1 MFRTS
6 SSLLALSL
14 VALAGCAEEPATLF
28 LPGAPDA
35 SAADAGGR
43 DAGTNSTVKPSMD
56 AGTSEPTGSR
66 RDAAPP
72 PPAASTFKLSSPVA
86 DDGASLPFEF
96 RCQEDGPGP
105 SPALSWSEGPE
116 GTASYAVVLRDVTTA
131 TRQNIHWVI
140 YDIPAETLALPE
152 GVPQGA
158 VVEDIEG
165 AKQGRNYDN
174 EPGYRGP
181 CAPEGTNKYEFVV
194 YALPEAV
201 LPAVRA
207 NTASATVVKA
217 IEDSALGKAELAVE
231 SSAE

>member
-14 VALAGCAEEPATLF
+14 VALAGCAEEPATVF

-56 AGTSEPTGSR
+56 AGTGEPTGSK
-66 RDAAPP
+66 RDAAR
-72 PPAASTFKLSSPVA
+72 PAASTFKLSSPVA
-86 DDGASLPFEF
+86 DDGASLPVDF

-105 SPALSWSEGPE
+105 SPELSWTEGPE
-116 GTASYAVVLRDVTTA
+116 GTASYAVVLRDVTNA
-131 TRQNIHWVI
+131 TRQNIHWVV
-140 YDIPAETLALPE
+140 YDIPVETLALPE

-158 VVEDIEG
+158 ALEDIEG
-165 AKQGRNYDN
+165 AKQARNYAN

-201 LPAVRA
+201 LPGVRA
-207 NTASATVVKA
+207 NTASAMVVKT
-217 IEDSALGKAELAVE
+217 IEDSALGEAKLAVD

>member
-14 VALAGCAEEPATLF
+14 VALAGCAEEPATVF

-35 SAADAGGR
+35 AVADAGAR
-43 DAGTNSTVKPSMD
+43 DAGNSTVKPSMD
-56 AGTSEPTGSR
+56 AGTGAPTGSK

-72 PPAASTFKLSSPVA
+72 PAAKAFKLSSPVA
-86 DDGASLPFEF
+86 DDGASLPVDF

-105 SPALSWSEGPE
+105 SPELAWTEGPN

-140 YDIPAETLALPE
+140 YDIPAETLGLPE

-165 AKQGRNYDN
+165 AKQARNYGN

-181 CAPEGTNKYEFVV
+181 CAPEGTNQYEFVV

-201 LPAVRA
+201 LPGVRA
-207 NTASATVVKA
+207 NTATAMVVKA
-217 IEDSALGKAELAVE
+217 IEDSALGEAKLAVE

>member
-14 VALAGCAEEPATLF
+14 VALAGCAEEPATVF
-28 LPGAPDA
+28 LPGAADA
-35 SAADAGGR
+35 AVADAGGR
-43 DAGTNSTVKPSMD
+43 DAGTTMKPSMD
-56 AGTSEPTGSR
+56 AGTGEPTGSK

-72 PPAASTFKLSSPVA
+72 AARAFALSSPVA
-86 DDGASLPFEF
+86 EDGATLPVDF

-105 SPALSWSEGPE
+105 SPELSWTEGPD
-116 GTASYAVVLRDVTTA
+116 GTASYAVVMRDVTSA

-140 YDIPAETLALPE
+140 YDIPAETLGLPE

-158 VVEDIEG
+158 VVEDIDG
-165 AKQGRNYDN
+165 ANQARNYGN

-181 CAPEGTNKYEFVV
+181 CAPDGTNQYEFVV
-194 YALPEAV
+194 YALPEAA
-201 LPAVRA
+201 LPGVRA
-207 NTASATVVKA
+207 NTATATVVKA
-217 IEDSALGKAELAVE
+217 IEDSALGEAKLAVE